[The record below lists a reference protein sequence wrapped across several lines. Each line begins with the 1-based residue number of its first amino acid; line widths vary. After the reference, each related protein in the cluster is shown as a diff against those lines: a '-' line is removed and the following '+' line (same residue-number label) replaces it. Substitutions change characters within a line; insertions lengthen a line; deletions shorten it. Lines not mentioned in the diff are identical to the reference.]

1 MSLPDGPS
9 LLDGPV
15 LLVGAG
21 RMGQALIHGWRRSG
35 ALDPS
40 RLIIVSP
47 NEKPEVAAAV
57 HAGARF
63 NPPDAALAEA
73 KTVVFCVKPF
83 KRVEAA
89 EALASKLAPDAVII
103 SVIVGV
109 QAEAISALFGGRR
122 VARVLPTT
130 GVARAEGVTAVFGTD
145 AEALKRTH
153 ALFDPISA
161 TVDLPEEAM
170 MDAAGAVSASGV
182 AYVYAFAQA
191 LDDAAKAA
199 GLPSEIARTLARATV
214 TSAAG
219 MMQETGVE
227 PEVLIEQVA
236 SPAGT
241 TRAALAVLR
250 GEQGIEPLLR
260 ETVAAAIRRSKEL
273 AVS

>member
-1 MSLPDGPS
+1 VSLP
-9 LLDGPV
+9 DGPV

-21 RMGQALIHGWRRSG
+21 RMGQALIQGWRRSG

-47 NEKPEVAAAV
+47 NEKPEVTAAV
-57 HAGARF
+57 QAGARF
-63 NPPDAALAEA
+63 NPPDAVLAEA

-83 KRVEAA
+83 KRIEAA
-89 EALASKLAPDAVII
+89 EALIAKLAPDAVIV

-130 GVARAEGVTAVFGTD
+130 GVARAAGVTAVFGTD
-145 AEALKRTH
+145 SEALARTH

-161 TVDLPEEAM
+161 TVDLPEEEM

-191 LDDAAKAA
+191 LDDAARVA
-199 GLPSEIARTLARATV
+199 GLPPEIARTLARATV

-219 MMQETGVE
+219 MMEETGAE
-227 PEVLIEQVA
+227 PEALIEQVA

-260 ETVAAAIRRSKEL
+260 DTVAAAIRRSKEL
-273 AVS
+273 ATS